1 MRVNKLKYKLIL
13 LFGGFTF
20 LLLSIILIYFYTSNI
35 QYIETQSQGRIST
48 YVNLL
53 EEQISRECD
62 ITILELNTLKM
73 QIENLPDKN
82 EYMKK
87 HFPQIKEILEKY
99 LLDNPY
105 KYSSI
110 SYFDSSVSQ
119 SITGQT
125 NRLFNGEI
133 VADIALTGGIPNH
146 YPAKNLTGNI
156 SSAKRFMISKKV
168 VDREIEITIP
178 PSEDGAF
185 YLLARIKINYFFRQI
200 EERLNPP
207 TSLKFIVVSNDSVV
221 VYTENMKLMNQKLNT
236 IDRDISKNGNQLIDT
251 EFQFYKWKKYSDLNL
266 YILIIDDYYIE
277 ADKLKNLAIKIFVF
291 SFFILLVVLL
301 LVFYFANRISTSIQK
316 ITDVAQLVAEGK
328 FDKKLEIK
336 RKDELGI
343 LINSFNDM
351 IRKLDSNY
359 KALNDLNVQLENK
372 VRELTDTRNELSHK
386 QRLALVGETISK
398 ISHEI
403 QNKISGLS
411 IWVQNLEL
419 QTSDTS
425 PSRFYIEEIKIALKS
440 FQDKLINFK
449 KFYRQP
455 QLNLQELEFVIFLK
469 DIFDKYSLE
478 LKAKEITIV
487 HNLENKS
494 YPIIIDAEQFEEAL
508 VNILL
513 NAIYYSPEKS
523 TIEISLNDSAEYIT
537 LNICDNGPGIRSDDK
552 EKLIQPFYT
561 TKSSGSGLGLAISN
575 NIILAHNG
583 KLNYFNK
590 KEGGA
595 CFQIVLPNNL
605 FLTNNIKREYENSPG

>member
-53 EEQISRECD
+53 EEQISKECD

-236 IDRDISKNGNQLIDT
+236 IDSDISKNGNQLIDT

-328 FDKKLEIK
+328 FDKRLEIK

-398 ISHEI
+398 LSHEI

-494 YPIIIDAEQFEEAL
+494 YSIIIDAEQFEEAL